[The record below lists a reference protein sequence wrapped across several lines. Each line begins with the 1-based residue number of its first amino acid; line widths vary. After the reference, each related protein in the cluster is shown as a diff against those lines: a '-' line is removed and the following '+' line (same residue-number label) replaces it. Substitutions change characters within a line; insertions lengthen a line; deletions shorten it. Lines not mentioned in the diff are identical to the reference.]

1 MKKSK
6 IFHVIK
12 CEAQEKKKGKL
23 VFWQWG
29 KELITYF

>member
-12 CEAQEKKKGKL
+12 CEAQEKKEG
-23 VFWQWG
+23 QTQTMG